1 MSAPYLQLHPKDNVL
16 VALENLEVGITIS
29 TKEGEFKLKQYVPAK
44 HKFAIAELKTGD
56 EAIMYGVLVGRAVQ
70 NIPQGGLISIHNMTN
85 ATEAYSTG
93 IKTHNWTAPDVEK
106 WKVRTFDGYYR
117 NDGRVGTANYWL
129 VIPLTFCE
137 NRNIEVLKSTLTE
150 SLGYPSDKD
159 YTFDIHPLVKS
170 HKEGASKEIL
180 LDAHI
185 IRSPQDVSRERVF
198 QNIDGIKFLTHDGGC
213 GGTREDSQT
222 LCALLSG
229 YITHPNVAG
238 ATILSLGC
246 QHIQI
251 PDIQKKIREMDSSF
265 SKPLVAIEQQGA
277 ISEEEFIGEAIKK
290 TFVGLAEADK
300 TQRKPAPLSKLILGL
315 ECGGSDG
322 FSGISANPTLGYVSD
337 MLVAL
342 GGITILSEFPEL
354 NGVEQD
360 LLNRCRDPKLAEKFA
375 SIMKRYGERAI
386 ALGSGFTKNPS
397 PGNIKEG
404 LITNTMK
411 SAGAARKGGTSPVT
425 DVLDYT
431 EQCNTSGLNLL
442 CTPGNDVEST
452 SGLAGSGANVIVF
465 TTGLGTP
472 TGNPV
477 CPVIKVS
484 SNTSLYEDMKDI
496 IDFDT
501 GSIITG
507 KDSIRS
513 LGEKLLDYII
523 EVASGRAIPAAVQ
536 LGQDDF
542 IPWKRGISLY

>member
-1 MSAPYLQLHPKDNVL
+1 M
-16 VALENLEVGITIS
+16 
-29 TKEGEFKLKQYVPAK
+29 
-44 HKFAIAELKTGD
+44 
-56 EAIMYGVLVGRAVQ
+56 
-70 NIPQGGLISIHNMTN
+70 ISIHNVTN
-85 ATEAYSTG
+85 AVESYSAGTQ
-93 IKTHNWTAPDVEK
+93 KYNWTAPDVEG
-106 WKVRTFDGYYR
+106 WKGRTFDGYYR
-117 NDGRVGTANYWL
+117 KDGRVGTANYWL
-129 VIPLTFCE
+129 VLPLTFCE
-137 NRNIEVLKSTLTE
+137 NRNIEVLKTTLTE
-150 SLGYPSDKD
+150 SLGYPSEKD
-159 YTFDIHPLVKS
+159 YKLDILPLVKS
-170 HKEGASKEIL
+170 YQAGASKDKL
-180 LDAHI
+180 LHTRI
-185 IRSPQDVSRERVF
+185 IRPPQDVSRERVF
-198 QNIDGIKFLTHDGGC
+198 RNVDGIKFLTHDGGC
-213 GGTREDSQT
+213 GGMREDSET

-251 PDIQKKIREMDSSF
+251 PDIRQKIREMDPSF
-265 SKPLVAIEQQGA
+265 SKPLAVIEQQG
-277 ISEEEFIGEAIKK
+277 SKNEEEFIAEAIKK
-290 TFVGLAEADK
+290 TFIGLTEADK
-300 TQRKPAPLSKLILGL
+300 IMRKPAPLSKLTLGL

-342 GGITILSEFPEL
+342 GGTTILSEFPEL

-375 SIMKRYGERAI
+375 SIMKQYSERAI

-411 SAGAARKGGTSPVT
+411 AAGAARKGGSSPVT

-431 EQCNTSGLNLL
+431 EQSTNPGLNLL

-452 SGLAGSGANVIVF
+452 SGLAGTGANVIVF

-484 SNTSLYEDMKDI
+484 SNTSLYENMKDI

-501 GSIITG
+501 GSIISG
-507 KDSIRS
+507 DASIQG

-523 EVASGRAIPAAVQ
+523 EVASGRTLPAAVE

-542 IPWKRGISLY
+542 IPWKRGISL

>member
-1 MSAPYLQLHPKDNVL
+1 MSAPYIHLHPKDNVL
-16 VALENLEVGITIS
+16 VALENLEAGIKIS
-29 TKEGEFKLKQYVPAK
+29 FKGMEFKLSQHIPAK
-44 HKFAIAELKTGD
+44 HKFAISELKTGD
-56 EAIMYGVLVGRAVQ
+56 EVVMYGVLVGNVVQ
-70 NIPQGGLISIHNMTN
+70 NIPQAGLISIHNITN
-85 ATEAYSTG
+85 ATEAYTAG
-93 IKTHNWTAPDVEK
+93 IKNYNWTAPDIEVWES
-106 WKVRTFDGYYR
+106 RTFDGYYR

-129 VIPLTFCE
+129 VLPLTFCE
-137 NRNIEVLKSTLTE
+137 NRNIDVLKSTLTE
-150 SLGYPSDKD
+150 SLGYPSEKD
-159 YTFDIHPLVKS
+159 YTFNIHPLVRS
-170 HKEGASKEIL
+170 YKEGASKEIL
-180 LDAHI
+180 LDTHI
-185 IRSPQDVSRERVF
+185 IRSPHDVSRERVF
-198 QNIDGIKFLTHDGGC
+198 RNVDGIKFLTHDGGC

-238 ATILSLGC
+238 TTILSLGC

-251 PDIQKKIREMDSSF
+251 SEIQHTIREMDPSF
-265 SKPLVAIEQQGA
+265 SKPLVVLEQQNSN
-277 ISEEEFIGEAIKK
+277 SEEEFIAETIKR
-290 TFVGLAEADK
+290 TFVGLTEADK
-300 TQRKPAPLSKLILGL
+300 IQRKPAPLSKLTVGL

-342 GGITILSEFPEL
+342 GSTTILSEFPEL

-360 LLNRCRDPKLAEKFA
+360 LLNRCRDRKLAEKFA
-375 SIMKRYGERAI
+375 SIMKRYAERAS

-397 PGNIKEG
+397 PGNIKDG
-404 LITNTMK
+404 LITNAMK

-431 EQCNTSGLNLL
+431 EQATRPGLNLL

-484 SNTSLYEDMKDI
+484 SNTSLYENMKDI

-501 GSIITG
+501 GSIISG
-507 KDSIRS
+507 HDSIRS

-523 EVASGRAIPAAVQ
+523 EVASGRTVPAAVQ

-542 IPWKRGISLY
+542 IPWKRGISL